1 MTCDCSLTV
10 RCFSTSI
17 QLGGYRLL
25 KTLDVDAFYENIQAI
40 LDSIKSQKEQI
51 QGLISQVQAFS
62 SLDDAFK
69 GKGGEAIR
77 SFYETGHAS
86 FLTLYHSLLTFYET
100 RLTQITHALRS
111 FEPSEDGYI
120 TQPFLQDTIPAHLNQ
135 TRNTT
140 VSLVDQ
146 ANAAIQKIS
155 HLASVSALND
165 QGFLTEVEQAKNKA
179 DKTMNDLVRFDEQQ
193 TQSLSAIQDQLT
205 SLNSL
210 LSKVKAGFQNGSIQ
224 PGNVSELS
232 ALAKK
237 AMTDSGGVSVFEK
250 GIPTT
255 LTRKE
260 KQEKVIKEV
269 GLEKLIQLQAMTPA
283 EQLKEIHRL
292 EKTSPYIREVLTQI
306 QQDTAPANMKKL
318 AELSPAEQ
326 AVELEKSPYLQALN
340 DSSTVGMLASQQV
353 LQNAT
358 GVEGM
363 LMQSVMSQGQIR
375 SVGTKKTAESFD
387 FTEICENPK
396 AKKEETGIK
405 AVVKDVGEGAITL
418 AKGTVTGTKGVV
430 QDVWAVMGER
440 ADKRYNSLYDFGNYI
455 TMGGFDGAV
464 SFKEGLIERGEKSFD
479 SPYDFVNHATMGLLD
494 VGQQA
499 LNPDK
504 PLSKEHW
511 ENSMFL
517 FASVIGG
524 AKPAGAVKSVPKVTN
539 VPRVPAHKATKT
551 LSNMRNVVSPKAASN
566 WSKKVYEPVQKK
578 LQPLLD
584 AEIPTLRP
592 RPQLVGI
599 GEALPGK
606 TVGEA
611 LNGLTTY
618 KMGNVSKGQSKALE
632 KVEKPGG
639 KADVEGVYDQDA
651 VVTGN
656 IRYKEGY
663 YIEHLTGKVEK
674 CTKRHGVSGGHNYDE
689 FKKYFDNSDQ
699 YKLDEVKKDEHPDV
713 KGVYDIEYRLK
724 VEIKDYRGQG
734 TGEFKFVP
742 KEDKPPHKKTVYDPA
757 LISSDEIV
765 RLGNEAME
773 EGIESSRVKQ
783 LKGQTNKQMIR
794 GVSSN
799 GLKFE
804 GFKNTDT
811 GEIENF
817 YPVLKF
823 GQN

>member
-1 MTCDCSLTV
+1 M
-10 RCFSTSI
+10 
-17 QLGGYRLL
+17 
-25 KTLDVDAFYENIQAI
+25 KTLDVDAFHENIQAI

-86 FLTLYHSLLTFYET
+86 FLTLYHSLLTSYEA
-100 RLTQITHALRS
+100 RLTQIIHALRS

-165 QGFLTEVEQAKNKA
+165 QGFLTEVEQAKHKA
-179 DKTMNDLVRFDEQQ
+179 DKTMNDLARFDEQQ

-210 LSKVKAGFQNGSIQ
+210 LSKVKVGFQNGSIQ

-237 AMTDSGGVSVFEK
+237 AMTHSGGVSVFEK
-250 GIPTT
+250 GIQTT

-283 EQLKEIHRL
+283 EQLKEIHKL
-292 EKTSPYIREVLTQI
+292 EKNSPYIREVLTQI

-318 AELSPAEQ
+318 AELSPAEK

-340 DSSTVGMLASQQV
+340 DSSTVGMLTSQQI

-363 LMQSVMSQGQIR
+363 LMQSVMSQGQVR
-375 SVGTKKTAESFD
+375 DVTPEKTAESFD
-387 FTEICENPK
+387 FTEICENPA

-418 AKGTVTGTKGVV
+418 AKGTVTGTKGVA
-430 QDVWAVMGER
+430 QDVWAGMGER

-464 SFKEGLIERGEKSFD
+464 SFKEGLNERGEKSFD

-551 LSNMRNVVSPKAASN
+551 LSDMRNVVSPKAASN
-566 WSKKVYEPVQKK
+566 WSKKVYEPFQKQIK
-578 LQPLLD
+578 PLLD

-592 RPQLVGI
+592 QPQLVGI

-618 KMGNVSKGQSKALE
+618 KIGNVSKGQSKVLG
-632 KVEKPGG
+632 KVENNGCE
-639 KADVEGVYDQDA
+639 ADVEEVHDQAA
-651 VVTGN
+651 VS
-656 IRYKEGY
+656 K
-663 YIEHLTGKVEK
+663 
-674 CTKRHGVSGGHNYDE
+674 
-689 FKKYFDNSDQ
+689 
-699 YKLDEVKKDEHPDV
+699 
-713 KGVYDIEYRLK
+713 
-724 VEIKDYRGQG
+724 G
-734 TGEFKFVP
+734 TGEVYTVKA
-742 KEDKPPHKKTVYDPA
+742 EDVIA
-757 LISSDEIV
+757 E
-765 RLGNEAME
+765 
-773 EGIESSRVKQ
+773 RVKDFDLREHPVSYKQ
-783 LKGQTNKQMIR
+783 LSAKKMKELKLKIENRTITKEEYQSYIWNKKFARIRDKGVVEFWKQERIRILNGETPTRNWSNEQIEDILNKKRAKFNGQTLQGHHTYSAVKYPHLADKGEVIYPLTYKEHFYGWHGRNY
-794 GVSSN
+794 
-799 GLKFE
+799 
-804 GFKNTDT
+804 KNSLP
-811 GEIENF
+811 GKPIKEIIEF
-817 YPVLKF
+817 
-823 GQN
+823 

>member
-1 MTCDCSLTV
+1 M
-10 RCFSTSI
+10 
-17 QLGGYRLL
+17 
-25 KTLDVDAFYENIQAI
+25 KTLDVDAFHENIQAI

-51 QGLISQVQAFS
+51 QSLISQVQAFS

-86 FLTLYHSLLTFYET
+86 FLTLYHSLLTSYEA

-146 ANAAIQKIS
+146 ANAAIQKVS

-193 TQSLSAIQDQLT
+193 TQSLSVIQDQLT

-237 AMTDSGGVSVFEK
+237 AMADSGGVSVFEE

-318 AELSPAEQ
+318 AELSLAEQ

-340 DSSTVGMLASQQV
+340 DSSTVGMLTSQQI

-363 LMQSVMSQGQIR
+363 LMQSVMSQGQVK

-405 AVVKDVGEGAITL
+405 AVVKDVGEGAVTL
-418 AKGTVTGTKGVV
+418 AKGTVTGTKGVA
-430 QDVWAVMGER
+430 QDVWAGMGER
-440 ADKRYNSLYDFGNYI
+440 GDKQFNSLYDFGNFV

-464 SFKEGLIERGEKSFD
+464 AFKEGLNERGEKSFD

-524 AKPAGAVKSVPKVTN
+524 AKPAGAVKSVP
-539 VPRVPAHKATKT
+539 RVPAHKATKT
-551 LSNMRNVVSPKAASN
+551 LSDMRNVVSPKAASN
-566 WSKKVYEPVQKK
+566 WSKKVYEPVQKQ

-584 AEIPTLRP
+584 AKIPTLRP
-592 RPQLVGI
+592 QPQLVGI
-599 GEALPGK
+599 GEALPGQ
-606 TVGEA
+606 TFGEA

-618 KMGNVSKGQSKALE
+618 KMGNVSKGQSKALD
-632 KVEKPGG
+632 KVEESGG
-639 KADVEGVYDQDA
+639 KANVERINDQGA
-651 VVTGN
+651 VAKGTGN
-656 IRYKEGY
+656 DSKKTSGINFGSIEKLESHFGKHGGEFGRAYSNADEYLAGANDVIKNGIKVQYNYNGELRTGY
-663 YIEHLTGKVEK
+663 VKFMKNSSLT
-674 CTKRHGVSGGHNYDE
+674 NA
-689 FKKYFDNSDQ
+689 
-699 YKLDEVKKDEHPDV
+699 
-713 KGVYDIEYRLK
+713 KGVP
-724 VEIKDYRGQG
+724 IKSY
-734 TGEFKFVP
+734 
-742 KEDKPPHKKTVYDPA
+742 A
-757 LISSDEIV
+757 
-765 RLGNEAME
+765 
-773 EGIESSRVKQ
+773 
-783 LKGQTNKQMIR
+783 
-794 GVSSN
+794 
-799 GLKFE
+799 KFE
-804 GFKNTDT
+804 FVGTNNL
-811 GEIENF
+811 GEITTYHVESGKTFWKMMNNGKNI
-817 YPVLKF
+817 PVI
-823 GQN
+823 NPVE

>member
-1 MTCDCSLTV
+1 M
-10 RCFSTSI
+10 
-17 QLGGYRLL
+17 
-25 KTLDVDAFYENIQAI
+25 
-40 LDSIKSQKEQI
+40 
-51 QGLISQVQAFS
+51 
-62 SLDDAFK
+62 
-69 GKGGEAIR
+69 
-77 SFYETGHAS
+77 
-86 FLTLYHSLLTFYET
+86 
-100 RLTQITHALRS
+100 
-111 FEPSEDGYI
+111 
-120 TQPFLQDTIPAHLNQ
+120 
-135 TRNTT
+135 
-140 VSLVDQ
+140 
-146 ANAAIQKIS
+146 
-155 HLASVSALND
+155 
-165 QGFLTEVEQAKNKA
+165 
-179 DKTMNDLVRFDEQQ
+179 
-193 TQSLSAIQDQLT
+193 
-205 SLNSL
+205 
-210 LSKVKAGFQNGSIQ
+210 
-224 PGNVSELS
+224 
-232 ALAKK
+232 
-237 AMTDSGGVSVFEK
+237 
-250 GIPTT
+250 
-255 LTRKE
+255 TRKE
-260 KQEKVIKEV
+260 KQENEIKEV
-269 GLEKLIQLQAMTPA
+269 GLKKLIQLQAMTPA
-283 EQLKEIHRL
+283 EQLKEIHKL

-340 DSSTVGMLASQQV
+340 DSSTVGMLASQQI

-363 LMQSVMSQGQIR
+363 LMQSVMSQGKIR
-375 SVGTKKTAESFD
+375 DVTPEKTAESFD
-387 FTEICENPK
+387 FTEICENPA

-418 AKGTVTGTKGVV
+418 AKGTVTGTKGVA
-430 QDVWAVMGER
+430 QDVWAGMGER

-499 LNPDK
+499 LNPEK

-606 TVGEA
+606 TFGEA

-632 KVEKPGG
+632 KVEKSGG
-639 KADVEGVYDQDA
+639 KADVEGVYDQEA
-651 VVTGN
+651 VS
-656 IRYKEGY
+656 K
-663 YIEHLTGKVEK
+663 
-674 CTKRHGVSGGHNYDE
+674 
-689 FKKYFDNSDQ
+689 
-699 YKLDEVKKDEHPDV
+699 
-713 KGVYDIEYRLK
+713 
-724 VEIKDYRGQG
+724 G
-734 TGEFKFVP
+734 TGETII
-742 KEDKPPHKKTVYDPA
+742 KTVNEVDYSDIRAYRDIDIKKVPIEYKADP
-757 LISSDEIV
+757 
-765 RLGNEAME
+765 RL
-773 EGIESSRVKQ
+773 
-783 LKGQTNKQMIR
+783 
-794 GVSSN
+794 VSEMN
-799 GLKFE
+799 Y
-804 GFKNTDT
+804 
-811 GEIENF
+811 I
-817 YPVLKF
+817 
-823 GQN
+823 